1 MAYCNNCGSE
11 IIGNGAYCTT
21 CGAPVAAA
29 PAQPAYNAA
38 EKAAA
43 DAKIEA
49 NFGKALAATIC
60 SAFPVA
66 SIVAIVL
73 GNNALK
79 EWVEAKAMADRG
91 GFRLTGKHVPT
102 RVLALVGKITGI
114 VMTAFWGVYFLI
126 LAIVAIAAATL

>member
-66 SIVAIVL
+66 SIVSMAEVVEKLEGTVITPELKAAID
-73 GNNALK
+73 AYY
-79 EWVEAKAMADRG
+79 EQY
-91 GFRLTGKHVPT
+91 
-102 RVLALVGKITGI
+102 
-114 VMTAFWGVYFLI
+114 GVR
-126 LAIVAIAAATL
+126 